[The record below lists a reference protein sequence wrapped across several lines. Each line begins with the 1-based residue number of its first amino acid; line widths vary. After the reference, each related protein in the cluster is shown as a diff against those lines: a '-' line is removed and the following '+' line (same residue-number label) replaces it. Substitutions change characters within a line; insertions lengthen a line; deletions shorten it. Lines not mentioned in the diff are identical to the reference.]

1 MTNIYSI
8 IKKAKNYLINNDI
21 IGIPTETVYGLAGNA
36 YSNKS
41 VKKIFS
47 IKKRPLNN
55 PLIVHYINLKDLQQD
70 CYLNENFIKL
80 HKKFF
85 HELKLFNWLN
95 RIEYFLS
102 RFYINI
108 AKYCYCMGLVI
119 MNMGLF
125 YKNKVSF
132 SVHSIW
138 KI

>member
-70 CYLNENFIKL
+70 CHLNENFIKL
-80 HKKFF
+80 HKKFCPGHLTF
-85 HELKLFNWLN
+85 ILKKKIIQN
-95 RIEYFLS
+95 YQ
-102 RFYINI
+102 
-108 AKYCYCMGLVI
+108 
-119 MNMGLF
+119 NMLMEI
-125 YKNKVSF
+125 KKQ
-132 SVHSIW
+132 
-138 KI
+138 